1 MANEDNIKAYRFTSN
16 QSREKAAEAGRKG
29 GKASGRAK
37 RKKKAMREVLENL
50 LQLPLTDSTR
60 PEKLKS
66 YVDFGK
72 NKNVTIEEAILMAQI
87 VKAVQKADTRAA
99 TFIRDTA
106 GQKILK
112 DAAENNTEYEDDGFT
127 DAIKAS
133 VKGVWD
139 E

>member
-1 MANEDNIKAYRFTSN
+1 MANEANLKAHQFTSA

-37 RKKKAMREVLENL
+37 RKKKAMREVLEAL
-50 LQLPLTDSTR
+50 LQLPLKDSTR

-66 YVDFGK
+66 YVDFSSG
-72 NKNVTIEEAILMAQI
+72 KNVTIEEAILMAQI
-87 VKAVQKADTRAA
+87 VKAIQKADTRAA

-127 DAIKAS
+127 EAIKAS
-133 VKGVWD
+133 AEKVWD

>member
-29 GKASGRAK
+29 GKASGRSK
-37 RKKKAMREVLENL
+37 RKKKAMKEVLIEL
-50 LQLPLTDSTR
+50 LALPMDHEAR
-60 PEKLKS
+60 PEKVKS
-66 YVDFGK
+66 FADFVN
-72 NKNVTIEEAILMAQI
+72 NKNVTIEELILMKQI
-87 VKAVQKADTRAA
+87 AKAINKADTRAA

-127 DAIKAS
+127 NAIKAS
-133 VKGVWD
+133 AKGVWD

>member
-29 GKASGRAK
+29 GKASGRSK

-133 VKGVWD
+133 AKGVWD